1 MDTRKYRLQSPAPRT
16 SRMLRTGA
24 ALFPAGLRVDAA
36 CAKSGYR
43 ATAARY
49 APRSGN
55 SSTIPDRC
63 RRSTGMSTR
72 SGGRSAP
79 PGRCWRGLA
88 SGAGAGGLRCEWL
101 SATAC
106 RLRVHGGMRRP
117 AAGCACVPGGRHV
130 IVLYMVGQ
138 RFSSRDTSRLA
149 FVCRSDYRPIPCS
162 VWIRGWMTRSH
173 RPATSACWS
182 GRAWQIVRHGGPS

>member
-1 MDTRKYRLQSPAPRT
+1 MSVEPSLRDTSTTAAASCQRSCDELAPPAAYSPDAWKAWRSGAASASGVARLLETAFGNYACSKPRSMDTRKYRLQSPAPRT

-49 APRSGN
+49 APRSGS

-117 AAGCACVPGGRHV
+117 AAGCACVPGG
-130 IVLYMVGQ
+130 
-138 RFSSRDTSRLA
+138 
-149 FVCRSDYRPIPCS
+149 
-162 VWIRGWMTRSH
+162 
-173 RPATSACWS
+173 
-182 GRAWQIVRHGGPS
+182 

>member
-79 PGRCWRGLA
+79 PGRCWRGLGKGEVVRREIRMPSVGIVQRVKSARLGICAQSRGDAQNLKAVSAPSAGNLGRPSVA
-88 SGAGAGGLRCEWL
+88 SGKRQDLAQ
-101 SATAC
+101 
-106 RLRVHGGMRRP
+106 
-117 AAGCACVPGGRHV
+117 
-130 IVLYMVGQ
+130 VL
-138 RFSSRDTSRLA
+138 DLARLA
-149 FVCRSDYRPIPCS
+149 GFEP
-162 VWIRGWMTRSH
+162 TT
-173 RPATSACWS
+173 PAFGVHKWTQSK
-182 GRAWQIVRHGGPS
+182 VPSIA